1 MRLPLPIIASA
12 LALACAGCSREQ
24 PAPPATVPLAAGGT
38 ITINELDQ
46 LTYAYADRY
55 FMTVGS
61 AADQLRQGDPD
72 PGRRRIAQR
81 IKLNGVLAMNDIASS
96 PDPYAQVLDLVVAV
110 SLQSR
115 LAIDEG
121 MAAKAFGARAPILE
135 QAAIQV
141 RREVWELAAKVL
153 TPDQL
158 ERLDY
163 LIDRWRRAH
172 PEQQQVAFVKFDDFA
187 ADKSADLLGELRD
200 GGGLLAPVREVTHE
214 LNQYRRLAERAFW
227 YAKRAPSVAGIQA
240 EAATGEILAAPEIA
254 RMIDSVERVTHNVDR
269 LSGHVDEVAAVLR
282 AEGPALAAGTRDMLG
297 SATALAAE
305 VRQAITA
312 ADQLIRTARSAAEP
326 LLPLLAP
333 TPGAPPGRPFDIREY
348 TAVLAA
354 GRDCLAE
361 VNLLAGQSATAAA
374 LATQQMQ
381 AASAA
386 ADGRIDRVFH
396 LLWATI
402 AGVALLLLAGLLLW
416 RRLPPRGMP

>member
-1 MRLPLPIIASA
+1 MRLPLPIIAF
-12 LALACAGCSREQ
+12 ALACAGCAREQ
-24 PAPPATVPLAAGGT
+24 PPAPPALALAGGGT
-38 ITINELDQ
+38 ITVDELDQ
-46 LTYAYADRY
+46 LTYAFADRY
-55 FMTVGS
+55 YMTVGG
-61 AADQLRQGDPD
+61 ATDQLKQGEPD

-81 IKLNGVLAMNDIASS
+81 IKLNGILAMNDIATSG
-96 PDPYAQVLDLVVAV
+96 DPYSQVLDLVVAV

-121 MAAKAFGARAPILE
+121 LAAKAFGPRAYILE
-135 QAAIQV
+135 QAAIQT

-153 TPDQL
+153 TADQL

-187 ADKSADLLGELRD
+187 ADKAADLLGELRE
-200 GGGLLAPVREVTHE
+200 GGGLLAPLREVNQE
-214 LNQYRRLAERAFW
+214 LRQYRRLAERAFW
-227 YAKRAPSVAGIQA
+227 YAKRTPSVAGIQA

-254 RMIDSVERVTHNVDR
+254 RLIDSVEQVSGTVDR
-269 LSGHVDEVAAVLR
+269 LGRQVDQAAAALR
-282 AEGPALAAGTRDMLG
+282 ADGPALAAGARDMLG
-297 SATALAAE
+297 SATALAVE
-305 VRQAITA
+305 VRQAIAA
-312 ADQLIRTARSAAEP
+312 ADQLIRTARGAAEP

-333 TPGAPPGRPFDIREY
+333 TPGAPPGRAFDIREY
-348 TAVLAA
+348 TAALAA
-354 GRDCLAE
+354 GREVLAE

-402 AGVALLLLAGLLLW
+402 AGVALLLLGGLLLW
-416 RRLPPRGMP
+416 RRLPPRGRP